1 MNFPISLEANNGI
14 YGGGEPGISLSESVN
29 LGQAE
34 EIMAR
39 AVAASSVLNNRAF
52 MDAGM
57 TTSSG
62 IE

>member
-1 MNFPISLEANNGI
+1 LNYPMSLETANGMH
-14 YGGGEPGISLSESVN
+14 GAGEPGISLSESVN
-29 LGQAE
+29 LVQAE

-52 MDAGM
+52 MDAGINA
-57 TTSSG
+57 SSG